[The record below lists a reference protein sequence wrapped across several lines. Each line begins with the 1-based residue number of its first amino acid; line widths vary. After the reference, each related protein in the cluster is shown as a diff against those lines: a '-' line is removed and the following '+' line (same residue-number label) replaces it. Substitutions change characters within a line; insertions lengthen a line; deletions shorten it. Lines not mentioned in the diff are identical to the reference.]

1 MNGLTDKH
9 RCTFYKRYVDELIIV
24 SVFVWINHGGN
35 DTDQLLLT
43 CPLLDEVDNR
53 TSRGNHVMGVGYHG
67 HVFVSM
73 LHLDGRNVSTVS
85 MSRARE

>member
-1 MNGLTDKH
+1 M
-9 RCTFYKRYVDELIIV
+9 
-24 SVFVWINHGGN
+24 WINHGGN

-53 TSRGNHVMGVGYHG
+53 TIRGNHVMGGVGYYG
-67 HVFVSM
+67 NVFVSV